1 MNIEVPNKT
10 TAKYIGCAIHLYIPA
25 VISGALGLGIG
36 ETLTDGLSAI
46 NAAITIIAAVTDNIV
61 VRVSTQFPK
70 ANRDLPG
77 RINSNI
83 NKLNCRKTSKRA
95 LLVFILHQTFFQRIL
110 AVQVHFHD
118 LGIFDS

>member
-1 MNIEVPNKT
+1 M
-10 TAKYIGCAIHLYIPA
+10 
-25 VISGALGLGIG
+25 ISGAPGLGIG

-77 RINSNI
+77 RIKSNI

-95 LLVFILHQTFFQRIL
+95 LLVFILHQTFCQRNL
-110 AVQVHFHD
+110 VVQVHFHD
-118 LGIFDS
+118 LDIFDS